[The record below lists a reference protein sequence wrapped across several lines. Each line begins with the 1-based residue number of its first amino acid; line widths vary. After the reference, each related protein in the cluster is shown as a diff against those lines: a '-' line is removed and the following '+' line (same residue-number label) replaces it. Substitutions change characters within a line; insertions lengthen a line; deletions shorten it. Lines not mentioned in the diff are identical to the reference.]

1 MSVWSRLA
9 NVFRSGT
16 LERELND
23 ELQFHLEERARELM
37 AAGMTREEATE
48 AARRR
53 FGSPLRVREQS
64 RDVKLLP
71 WLESIVRDVRLGGRM
86 LRKNA
91 GVTATAVMSLA
102 LALGAC
108 IAAFSL
114 LDALILRPLPV
125 RNPEQLIYLA
135 FPTYNPERPE
145 SDTFND
151 PVFLRLREAGRGQVD
166 LFAMSTQVI
175 RRGAFADA
183 GGDKESLRTQ
193 YVSGDAFATLGVAP
207 RLGRLFTPQDDGQ
220 PGISPVAV
228 VSHAFWMRRFG
239 GDPGVVGRWLT
250 LDDRQ
255 LQIVGVAE
263 PRFTGVEPGR
273 PTDLWLPYAM
283 YNPRA
288 FGNADFN
295 WFRILGRHDGRRA
308 SGAGAERP
316 ASGVLELS
324 P

>member
-9 NVFRSGT
+9 NVFRSGA

-125 RNPEQLIYLA
+125 RNPEQLVYLA
-135 FPTYNPERPE
+135 FPTYNSERPE
-145 SDTFND
+145 SDTFDD

-175 RRGAFADA
+175 RRAAFADA

-207 RLGRLFTPQDDGQ
+207 RLGDVAHSRGRWAAGNQ
-220 PGISPVAV
+220 PG
-228 VSHAFWMRRFG
+228 R
-239 GDPGVVGRWLT
+239 GR
-250 LDDRQ
+250 
-255 LQIVGVAE
+255 E
-263 PRFTGVEPGR
+263 PRVLDATVRRRSRRRRTMADARRSSTADRRRGR
-273 PTDLWLPYAM
+273 ASL
-283 YNPRA
+283 
-288 FGNADFN
+288 
-295 WFRILGRHDGRRA
+295 HGRRTGA
-308 SGAGAERP
+308 SDGPVSSPTPCIAGGRSAMP
-316 ASGVLELS
+316 TSTGFVFSAV
-324 P
+324 